1 MPAQSRIERVQQQRQ
16 RGWGRRAGLAAVA
29 VVLAAAAAA
38 LWFWMTRPAADVL
51 HPGWTAAAT
60 VLAGDGV
67 IGSAD
72 GHAGRGRLAD
82 PFGVAV
88 APDGSIYLSDG
99 GPSPRIR
106 RVGADGSILTV
117 AGGEPG
123 FADGAGRAARF
134 STPSGLAVDRVGAL
148 VVADTANHAIRRVT
162 VDGTVSTIAGAPSP
176 GYRDGPDAAALFNAP
191 LGVAVDRA
199 GRIIVADTYN
209 DRIRAIQPDGAVV
222 TLAGSGIRGFADG
235 PSAQAAFDTPAG
247 VAVDGSSTVFVAD
260 TGNNAVRAI
269 APDGT
274 VITVGP
280 PPPEG
285 LWRPIGIAASEDGFL
300 YVTEDR
306 GRVVEIEPGIR
317 ARVVA
322 GSRPGFA
329 DGIGSQ
335 ARFRA
340 LAGVAVVRPGV
351 LVVADTRNALIR
363 LVGAPARLGLRPAS
377 SPRISPEFDVEAFA
391 RKPLL
396 WPLGPMDGPYELT
409 GTLGEIRGGEG
420 SERFHAGLDVH
431 APQGAP
437 VRVVRAA
444 VVTAAIPAN
453 DFGTLNESVRIGP
466 VTYVHLRVG
475 RDAQGNVLDD
485 RRFLGTY
492 NDAGQL
498 TGIRIR
504 RGASFSTGDVIG
516 SANQFNHVH
525 MNVGWP
531 GEEHNPLKF
540 GLVQFT
546 DRVPPTIT
554 RGGIRLLRE
563 DGSPAERER
572 GRWIVSGRTQI
583 VVDAWDQSDGNARR
597 RRLGLYRLG
606 YQVLTPDG
614 LPAPGFDAPV
624 ETIRFDRLAPDEEAA
639 RIVYATGSG
648 IPFFAGRSTRFLYMV
663 SNTFLEGQASR
674 GFFDTSTLPPGR
686 YLLRI
691 LAADIEGNQAG
702 ANRDVAIEV
711 RAPGGAE

>member
-1 MPAQSRIERVQQQRQ
+1 
-16 RGWGRRAGLAAVA
+16 
-29 VVLAAAAAA
+29 
-38 LWFWMTRPAADVL
+38 
-51 HPGWTAAAT
+51 
-60 VLAGDGV
+60 
-67 IGSAD
+67 
-72 GHAGRGRLAD
+72 
-82 PFGVAV
+82 
-88 APDGSIYLSDG
+88 
-99 GPSPRIR
+99 
-106 RVGADGSILTV
+106 VGADGSILTV

-123 FADGAGRAARF
+123 FADGAGEAARF
-134 STPSGLAVDRVGAL
+134 STPSGLAVDRAGAL
-148 VVADTANHAIRRVT
+148 VVADTGNHAIRQVAM
-162 VDGTVSTIAGAPSP
+162 DGSVSTLAGALSP
-176 GYRDGPDAAALFNAP
+176 GFRDGPGAAALFNGP
-191 LGVAVDRA
+191 LGVAVDPS

-209 DRIRAIQPDGAVV
+209 DRIRAVQPDGSVV
-222 TLAGSGIRGFADG
+222 TLAGSGVRGFADG
-235 PSAQAAFDTPAG
+235 TPGQAAFDTPAG
-247 VAVDGSSTVFVAD
+247 VAVDASSTVFVAD
-260 TGNNAVRAI
+260 TGNNAIRAI
-269 APDGT
+269 SPDGT
-274 VITVGP
+274 VTTVGP

-285 LWRPIGIAASEDGFL
+285 LWRPVGIGVSEDGFV
-300 YVTEDR
+300 YVTDDR

-317 ARVVA
+317 ARIVA

-340 LAGVAVVRPGV
+340 LAGLAVVRPGV
-351 LVVADTRNALIR
+351 LAVADARNALIR
-363 LVGAPARLGLRPAS
+363 LVGAPARLGLRPPS
-377 SPRISPEFDVEAFA
+377 SPRISPEFDVQGFA

-409 GTLGEIRGGEG
+409 GTLGEIRGGQG

-437 VRVVRAA
+437 VRVVRAGA
-444 VVTAAIPAN
+444 VTAAIPAN
-453 DFGTLNESVRIGP
+453 DFATLNESVRIGP

-475 RDAQGNVLDD
+475 RDASGDVLDD
-485 RRFLGTY
+485 GRFLGTY
-492 NDAGQL
+492 DEGGRL

-516 SANQFNHVH
+516 SVNQFNHVH

-531 GEEHNPLKF
+531 GEEYNPLKF
-540 GLVQFT
+540 GLVQFR
-546 DRVPPTIT
+546 DRVPPTIS

-563 DGSPAERER
+563 DGSAAERER

-606 YQVLTPDG
+606 YQVLTPERQ
-614 LPAPGFDAPV
+614 PAPGFDAPL

-639 RIVYATGSG
+639 RVVYATGSG

-663 SNTFLEGQASR
+663 SNTFQDGQASR
-674 GFFDTSTLPPGR
+674 GFLDTSALPPGR

-691 LAADIEGNQAG
+691 VAADIEGNEAV
-702 ANRDVAIEV
+702 ANREVPIEV